1 MTAQEVIGRRGITP
15 DDLAQFGVQVVPD
28 LPFRVVTRVEP
39 DYVNPYA
46 QQASFEVERAVGNL
60 TVSAAYNFNR
70 ALHLPRSRDHNLFLA
85 GETETGLPQFGF
97 VNPLLLQDNVYEAA
111 ANSFYHALI
120 LQTRRRF
127 GRHYSFNAHYTWSK
141 AIDEVTDFN
150 TDFQPHNQLDARAGR
165 ALSPFHQAHR
175 FVVSAVIESPWA
187 AGRREKLRD
196 KLLGD
201 FMVSPVVIASSSR
214 PFNVLAGFDNLNDR
228 HSTTHRPHGAGRN
241 IGIGPSFATFDL
253 RISRKFP
260 WGSERK
266 RSVEFI
272 AEVFNLMNHTNFRSL
287 NNVVG
292 DLGVD
297 DLPKPLVGRSGNPT
311 EPLSFSSAFNPRQFQ
326 FGLKIHY

>member
-1 MTAQEVIGRRGITP
+1 
-15 DDLAQFGVQVVPD
+15 
-28 LPFRVVTRVEP
+28 
-39 DYVNPYA
+39 
-46 QQASFEVERAVGNL
+46 
-60 TVSAAYNFNR
+60 
-70 ALHLPRSRDHNLFLA
+70 
-85 GETETGLPQFGF
+85 
-97 VNPLLLQDNVYEAA
+97 
-111 ANSFYHALI
+111 
-120 LQTRRRF
+120 
-127 GRHYSFNAHYTWSK
+127 
-141 AIDEVTDFN
+141 
-150 TDFQPHNQLDARAGR
+150 
-165 ALSPFHQAHR
+165 
-175 FVVSAVIESPWA
+175 
-187 AGRREKLRD
+187 
-196 KLLGD
+196 
-201 FMVSPVVIASSSR
+201 MVSPVVIANSSR

-253 RISRKFP
+253 RVSRKFP

-297 DLPKPLVGRSGNPT
+297 DLPKPLVGRHGKPT